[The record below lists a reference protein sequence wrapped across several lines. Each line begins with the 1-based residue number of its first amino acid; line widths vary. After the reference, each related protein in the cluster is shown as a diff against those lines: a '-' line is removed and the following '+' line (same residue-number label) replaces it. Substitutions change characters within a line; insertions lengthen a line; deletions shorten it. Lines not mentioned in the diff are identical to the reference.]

1 MKTVKYN
8 QHRQYWPIC
17 LVIFIIVILLSAA
30 CGDGRTTYTI
40 GVINPTSG
48 LDAIVEYFKTSMA
61 EFGYSEGENI
71 AYIYEGAT
79 NSIEALDAVA
89 QRLVEAD
96 ADAILSITTSATLA
110 IQQATAD
117 TDIPVV
123 FVPVTDPVGAG
134 LVESLKRPGGNI
146 TGVTFIFQEE
156 QRLQWLVHT
165 VPTIKKIYIPYNP
178 KDRSA
183 VLALETANTT
193 AAELGIEI
201 ITRAART
208 PEEVIAAIEQVPAEA
223 DAVFRLPDSLFIP
236 HLAKLVEV
244 ANARKLPSSGPGEA
258 SIQAGT
264 LIVYGIKHD
273 AIAKQAARLVDQ
285 ILSGIKPADLP
296 VEMAETFLTINLKTA
311 EIIGLDIPDEV
322 LRQADTIIR

>member
-1 MKTVKYN
+1 M
-8 QHRQYWPIC
+8 IAS
-17 LVIFIIVILLSAA
+17 LLLAG
-30 CGDGRTTYTI
+30 CGDRPKKI
-40 GVINPTSG
+40 GVLNLSSG
-48 LDAIVEYFKTSMA
+48 LDAIVEGFKKRMD

-79 NSIEALDAVA
+79 NSIETLDAAA
-89 QRLVEAD
+89 QRLVESEVD
-96 ADAILSITTSATLA
+96 LILSLSTPAT
-110 IQQATAD
+110 QAAQRATVD

-134 LVESLKRPGGNI
+134 LVESLKHPGRNI
-146 TGVTFIFQEE
+146 TGVTFLFQEK
-156 QRLQWLVHT
+156 QRLQWLVHI
-165 VPTIKKIYIPYNP
+165 VPTIQNIYIPYNP
-178 KDRSA
+178 EDRSA
-183 VLALETANTT
+183 VLALETASAT

-201 ITRAART
+201 ITRTASA
-208 PEEVIAAIEQVPAEA
+208 PEEVIAATEQIPAEA

-236 HLAKLVEV
+236 HMAQLVEA
-244 ANARKLPSSGPGEA
+244 ANARKLPTSGPGEA
-258 SIQAGT
+258 SVQAGT
-264 LIVYGIKHD
+264 LIVYGIRHD
-273 AIAKQAARLVDQ
+273 AIAKQAARLTDQ